1 MNAPILQVVDLNVE
15 YQNPLRTG
23 TAVDGLSFDIAR
35 GEALALVGES
45 GCGKSTTALS
55 LLKLLPSDTRITGSA
70 AFHGRDL
77 VSATDL
83 EMQDVRGREIGIVFQ
98 EPMTSL
104 NPVYR
109 IGWQIGEV
117 LRRHLGISRS
127 EARNRTLELLEH
139 VALPDAA
146 RKIDAYP
153 HELSGGQRQRVM
165 IAMAIALKPQ
175 LLIADEPTTALDASV
190 REQILGLIDR
200 LRRELNMAVLL
211 ISHDLPLVSRWT
223 DRVIIMHHGKAM
235 EALPSPDLFTAGR
248 HPYTRGLIGASIRL
262 DDGKRYDRAR
272 LAEVQAVRK
281 PDGEFDFT
289 LKQAV
294 SATTGML
301 PTAGPALTVR
311 DLVVQYGGS
320 RAVDGVSFT
329 IPKGHTLGLVGESG
343 CGKSSLSRA
352 IMGLVRPASGEI
364 VLGED
369 PLSGLSSRAM
379 RPHRKRLQMVFQDP
393 FASLNPRHSVGT
405 ILSGVL
411 QANGVSSSV
420 ERHRRIRETLDQ
432 VGLAYNSIHRLPHE
446 FSGGQRQRI
455 AIARAL
461 ILRPELIIC
470 DEPTSA
476 LDVSVQ
482 AQILNLLADLKHE
495 LGLTYLFISHDLA
508 IVRYISDEVMVMR
521 SGKILERGST
531 ETIWEAPN
539 HEYTRTLIAAAA

>member
-1 MNAPILQVVDLNVE
+1 MNVPVLQVSDLHVE
-15 YQNPLRTG
+15 YKNPLRIG
-23 TAVDGLSFDIAR
+23 TAVDGLSFSIEQGA
-35 GEALALVGES
+35 ALALVGES

-55 LLKLLPSDTRITGSA
+55 LLRLLPSETRIDGSA
-70 AFHGRDL
+70 IFGGRDL
-77 VSATDL
+77 VSATEA
-83 EMQDVRGREIGIVFQ
+83 EMQDIRGREIGIVFQ

-117 LRRHLGISRS
+117 LRRHLGISRG
-127 EARNRTLELLEH
+127 EARARTLELLRQ

-146 RKIDAYP
+146 SKIDAYP
-153 HELSGGQRQRVM
+153 HELSGGQRQRVV
-165 IAMAIALKPQ
+165 IAMAIALKPR

-200 LRRELNMAVLL
+200 LRRQLDMAVLL

-223 DRVIIMHHGKAM
+223 DGVIIMHHGKAM
-235 EALPSPDLFTAGR
+235 EALPSPDLFKAGR

-262 DDGKRYDRAR
+262 DDGKRYDKAR
-272 LAEVQAVRK
+272 LAEVQVVRQ
-281 PDGEFDFT
+281 PNGAFDFALTQADPAPART
-289 LKQAV
+289 LPPGG
-294 SATTGML
+294 S
-301 PTAGPALTVR
+301 ALTVR
-311 DLVVQYGGS
+311 DLVVRYD
-320 RAVDGVSFT
+320 RTTAVDGVSFT
-329 IPKGHTLGLVGESG
+329 IPKGRTLGLVGESG

-352 IMGLVRPASGEI
+352 IMGLVTPASGAI

-369 PLSGLSSRAM
+369 TLSGLSARAM
-379 RPHRKRLQMVFQDP
+379 RPYRKRLQMVFQDP

-411 QANGVSSSV
+411 QANGISSGA
-420 ERHRRIRETLDQ
+420 ERQRRIRDTLDQ
-432 VGLAYNSIHRLPHE
+432 VGLPHNAIQRLPHE

-461 ILRPELIIC
+461 ILRPELVVC

-482 AQILNLLADLKHE
+482 AQILNLLADLKRE

-508 IVRYISDEVMVMR
+508 IVRYISDEMMVMR
-521 SGKILERGST
+521 AGKILERGST
-531 ETIWEAPN
+531 ETIWNAPN

>member
-1 MNAPILQVVDLNVE
+1 MNAPVLQVVDLNVE

-55 LLKLLPSDTRITGSA
+55 LLKLLPSETRMTGSA
-70 AFHGRDL
+70 AFQGRDL
-77 VSATDL
+77 VSASEL
-83 EMQDVRGREIGIVFQ
+83 EMQDIRGREIGIVFQ

-117 LRRHLGISRS
+117 LRRHLGISRG
-127 EARNRTLELLEH
+127 EARARTLELLEQ

-165 IAMAIALKPQ
+165 IAMAIALKPK

-190 REQILGLIDR
+190 REHILSLIDR
-200 LRRELNMAVLL
+200 LRRELDMAVLL

-235 EALPSPDLFTAGR
+235 EALPSPGLFEAGR

-289 LKQAV
+289 LKQAAL
-294 SATTGML
+294 ATTGIP
-301 PTAGPALTVR
+301 PTGGPALTVR
-311 DLVVQYGGS
+311 DLVVQYGGT

-329 IPKGHTLGLVGESG
+329 IPKGRTLGLVGESG

-352 IMGLVRPASGEI
+352 IMGLIRPTSGQI
-364 VLGED
+364 ILGQD
-369 PLSGLSSRAM
+369 PLSGLSRRAM
-379 RPHRKRLQMVFQDP
+379 RPHRKRLQMIFQDP

-405 ILSGVL
+405 ILDGVL
-411 QANGVSSSV
+411 HANGISFSA
-420 ERHRRIRETLDQ
+420 ERHRRIREALDQ
-432 VGLAYNSIHRLPHE
+432 VGLPHGAIHRLPHE

-461 ILRPELIIC
+461 ILRPELVIC

-482 AQILNLLADLKHE
+482 AQILNLLAELKHE

-508 IVRYISDEVMVMR
+508 IVRYISDELMVMR
-521 SGKILERGST
+521 SGKILEQGST

>member
-1 MNAPILQVVDLNVE
+1 
-15 YQNPLRTG
+15 
-23 TAVDGLSFDIAR
+23 
-35 GEALALVGES
+35 
-45 GCGKSTTALS
+45 
-55 LLKLLPSDTRITGSA
+55 
-70 AFHGRDL
+70 
-77 VSATDL
+77 
-83 EMQDVRGREIGIVFQ
+83 
-98 EPMTSL
+98 
-104 NPVYR
+104 
-109 IGWQIGEV
+109 
-117 LRRHLGISRS
+117 
-127 EARNRTLELLEH
+127 
-139 VALPDAA
+139 
-146 RKIDAYP
+146 
-153 HELSGGQRQRVM
+153 
-165 IAMAIALKPQ
+165 
-175 LLIADEPTTALDASV
+175 
-190 REQILGLIDR
+190 
-200 LRRELNMAVLL
+200 MAVLL

-281 PDGEFDFT
+281 PDGEFEFT
-289 LKQAV
+289 LKQAI
-294 SATTGML
+294 SATTGTL

-311 DLVVQYGGS
+311 DLVVQYGGT

-329 IPKGHTLGLVGESG
+329 IPKGRTLGLVGESG

-364 VLGED
+364 VLDED
-369 PLSGLSSRAM
+369 SLSGLSSRAM

-405 ILSGVL
+405 ILGGVL
-411 QANGVSSSV
+411 QANGVSSSF
-420 ERHRRIRETLDQ
+420 ERHRRIRETLEQ
-432 VGLAYNSIHRLPHE
+432 VGLAYNSINRLPHE

>member
-1 MNAPILQVVDLNVE
+1 MQVVDLNVE

>member
-1 MNAPILQVVDLNVE
+1 MHAPILQVVDLNVE
-15 YQNPLRTG
+15 YQNPLRRG

-281 PDGEFDFT
+281 PDGEFEFT
-289 LKQAV
+289 LKQAI
-294 SATTGML
+294 SATTGTL

-311 DLVVQYGGS
+311 DLVVQYGGT

-329 IPKGHTLGLVGESG
+329 IPKGRTLGLVGESG

-364 VLGED
+364 VLDED
-369 PLSGLSSRAM
+369 SLSGLSSRAM

-405 ILSGVL
+405 ILGGVL
-411 QANGVSSSV
+411 QANGVSSSF
-420 ERHRRIRETLDQ
+420 ERHRRIRETLEQ
-432 VGLAYNSIHRLPHE
+432 VGLAYNSINRLPHE